1 MRKSIFFYIYKKGA
15 REGGRQAGMLLP
27 PLAQKLGQMVLKWSE
42 MESRLE
48 DEQNGGSWRSV
59 GRFQKFYKNL
69 DEWCRE
75 NGSLTI
81 VSEP

>member
-1 MRKSIFFYIYKKGA
+1 
-15 REGGRQAGMLLP
+15 MLLP

-69 DEWCRE
+69 DEWCRKWQSDY
-75 NGSLTI
+75 SLRALAG
-81 VSEP
+81 VRLG